1 MKESLGGV
9 SADRASF
16 RAVVYM
22 LNCERRY
29 DLVIFPVHNA
39 FFCDKNRG
47 PDMPKLCDTCQ
58 GHLGL
63 GVRFRN
69 IWNRKHGWW
78 EHHRF
83 CSMTCEQAFTNTAVG
98 HLVPQAH
105 LSFLTQISSR

>member
-1 MKESLGGV
+1 
-9 SADRASF
+9 
-16 RAVVYM
+16 
-22 LNCERRY
+22 
-29 DLVIFPVHNA
+29 
-39 FFCDKNRG
+39 
-47 PDMPKLCDTCQ
+47 MPKLCDTCQ